1 MSYTDNLKVPTIIF
15 TTARKNGICKWK
27 QDSGIVC
34 LVYSNGSVKGPFI
47 ESEADEIISASKE
60 FRKKQEQFQQ
70 NRVVKI
76 RHNEHQKNLQLNSVV
91 AKNCRKICSDI
102 LRSGRQEMI
111 ETAEGVLGWW
121 N

>member
-1 MSYTDNLKVPTIIF
+1 MSYTDNLKVPTIIL
-15 TTARKNGICKWK
+15 TTARKNGVCKWR

-76 RHNEHQKNLQLNSVV
+76 RHNEHQRNLQLNSVV

-102 LRSGRQEMI
+102 LRSGR
-111 ETAEGVLGWW
+111 
-121 N
+121 